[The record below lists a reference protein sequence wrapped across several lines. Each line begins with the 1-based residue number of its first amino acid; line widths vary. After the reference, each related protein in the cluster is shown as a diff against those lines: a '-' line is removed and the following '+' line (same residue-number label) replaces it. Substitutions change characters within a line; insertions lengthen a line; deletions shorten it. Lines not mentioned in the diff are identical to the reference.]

1 MLCPMAPIVILSPH
15 LDDAVLSC
23 WHVLSSPGEVEVVNV
38 FAGAPAERTE
48 PGWWDRHLGSPE
60 AAVGKRQ
67 EEDRRAL
74 AHAGRSARNL
84 HFIDAQYRNGDQPAE
99 LLQAAVAATVPR
111 GATVYAPA
119 SLGLNDD
126 HDAVRS
132 AALDL
137 RANWAKVVLYA
148 DLPHASA
155 RGWPPWV
162 VETGG
167 NERVASAWGR
177 VLQRSGP
184 APDPPTVHR
193 LTGGDFERKAAAVR
207 EYASQI
213 EALEAM
219 FRQRMDDPELL
230 GYEVEWP
237 LPPTAPDSSSASAS
251 ARKPAAS

>member
-1 MLCPMAPIVILSPH
+1 MAPTVILSPH
-15 LDDAVLSC
+15 IDDAVLSC
-23 WHVLSSPGEVEVVNV
+23 WHVLSSPGEVQVVNV
-38 FAGAPAERTE
+38 FAGIPADRTE

-60 AAVGKRQ
+60 AAVGKRR

-84 HFIDAQYRNGDQPAE
+84 DFIDMQYRNGDQPAE
-99 LLQAAVAATVPR
+99 PLRAAVAAAVPR

-132 AALDL
+132 AAVDL
-137 RANWAKVVLYA
+137 STNGTRVVLYA

-155 RGWPPWV
+155 GGWPPWV
-162 VETGG
+162 VGMGG
-167 NERVASAWGR
+167 SERVASAWAS
-177 VLQRSGP
+177 VLERSGLAPEPP
-184 APDPPTVHR
+184 AVHR
-193 LTGGDFERKAAAVR
+193 LTSREFERKAAAVR
-207 EYASQI
+207 EYASQM

-219 FRQRMDDPELL
+219 FRQRMDDPDLV
-230 GYEVEWP
+230 GYEVEWT
-237 LPPTAPDSSSASAS
+237 LPAAAPGSSSASAS